1 MVVLVDVLVVDSLSK
16 IKLNVT
22 NMAGLD
28 IWLTCV
34 LAVQTNKGDYTT
46 LPKIP
51 KIASAKTI
59 PSQKTNLATRI
70 HVIEFKRR

>member
-1 MVVLVDVLVVDSLSK
+1 MVVVVLVDVLVVGSLSK
-16 IKLNVT
+16 IKLNIT
-22 NMAGLD
+22 NVAGLD

-34 LAVQTNKGDYTT
+34 LAVQTNKGDYIT

-59 PSQKTNLATRI
+59 PSEKTNSAT
-70 HVIEFKRR
+70 